1 MYIRCKKYKNST
13 RRVLAIYH
21 SFRDGSRVSQKMIKY
36 IGSSRTEEQY
46 AALLK
51 VAESELKVL
60 KNPSRKHS
68 SNGIQGECTGVEL
81 NDVIEIGRITEGF
94 HEVFGGLCDRLE
106 ISEILSKYRYNQLK
120 DIVIAR
126 IAEPCSKVH
135 TAKILTKDYQ
145 RPITEDR
152 IYRMMDAILDYETEI
167 KTKIFEFSKNL
178 CPKQSI
184 DLLFFDVTTL
194 HFESQQA
201 DDLRNF
207 GYSKAHKIG
216 EVQVVLAL
224 ATTSTGL
231 PIGYTL
237 FPGNTGEVDT
247 LLTCLEEWK
256 KIFSITNVTV
266 IADRAMMSEDNLKKM
281 ETAQLDYIVASK
293 LKSLP
298 GKLKKIILERKQ
310 ETSIEIQK
318 NEIMQIQEH
327 EYKGRRLLVS
337 FSESRAKKD
346 QGDRERLLKKLK
358 AKLGKNNQAN
368 PKKLITNSGYL
379 KFVNDK
385 HKGSIVLNEDKIA
398 EEALWDGLHGVITS
412 KKEASAQEILSQ
424 YRRLW
429 IIEESFKINKS
440 TLEMRPI
447 YHFKADRIKA
457 HILICYLAF
466 ALSRYAQFQ
475 INAFTET
482 GISIEKI
489 RESLS
494 SIQAS
499 LLESKLTGKYYKLP
513 SSMNKEARTIYQ
525 AFGIHRKNYPQKID
539 DLIKCSA

>member
-1 MYIRCKKYKNST
+1 MYIRCKKYKNSS

-21 SFRDGSRVSQKMIKY
+21 SFREGSRISQKMIKY
-36 IGSSRTEEQY
+36 IGSTGTEEQY

-51 VAESELKVL
+51 VAESELKIL
-60 KNPSRKHS
+60 KNPPRRYS
-68 SNGIQGECTGVEL
+68 SETALECTGVGLDE
-81 NDVIEIGRITEGF
+81 VIEIERVTEGF
-94 HEVFGGLCDRLE
+94 HEVFGGLCDRLG

-120 DIVIAR
+120 DIIIAR
-126 IAEPCSKVH
+126 IAEPTSKAH
-135 TAKILTKDYQ
+135 TAKILEKNFQ
-145 RPITEDR
+145 RPITVDK
-152 IYRMMDAILDYETEI
+152 IYRMMDAILDFEAEI
-167 KTKIFEFSKNL
+167 KTKIFEHSKNL
-178 CPKQSI
+178 CPKQNI

-194 HFESQQA
+194 HFESQKA

-207 GYSKAHKIG
+207 GFSKARKIG

-247 LLTCLEEWK
+247 LLVCLEEWK
-256 KIFSITNVTV
+256 QIFNIANVTV

-281 ETAQLDYIVASK
+281 EAAQLNYIVAAK

-298 GKLKKIILERKQ
+298 AKLKRTILERKQ
-310 ETSIEIQK
+310 ETSVEIQK
-318 NEIMQIQEH
+318 DEIMQIQEY

-358 AKLGKNNQAN
+358 SKLGKSNQAN

-385 HKGSIVLNEDKIA
+385 QEGSIILNEDKIA
-398 EEALWDGLHGVITS
+398 EETLWDGLHGVITS
-412 KKEASAQEILSQ
+412 KKDAPAQEILSQ

-429 IIEESFKINKS
+429 IIEESFRINKT

-447 YHFKADRIKA
+447 YHFKPDRIRA

-475 INAFTET
+475 INAFTGN
-482 GISIEKI
+482 GISIERI
-489 RESLS
+489 REELS
-494 SIQAS
+494 SVQAS
-499 LLESKLTGKYYKLP
+499 ILEEKSTGKYYKLP
-513 SSMNKEARTIYQ
+513 SNMSKEAKKIYQ
-525 AFGIHRKNYPQKID
+525 SFGIHRKHYPEK
-539 DLIKCSA
+539 LKNFRKCSA